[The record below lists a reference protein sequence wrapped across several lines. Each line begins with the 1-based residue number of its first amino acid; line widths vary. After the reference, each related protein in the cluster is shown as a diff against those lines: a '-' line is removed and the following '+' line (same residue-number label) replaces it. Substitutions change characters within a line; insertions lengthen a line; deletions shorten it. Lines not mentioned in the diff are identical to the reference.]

1 SSCER
6 RAPAARAVRMTNWH
20 QKRPFNDI
28 SNCYA
33 AKYTARA
40 STLVPKRGCLSSLVT
55 VPLWPGFFFARAGA
69 PTPVPR
75 PRSGGGAPPFL
86 ISIQESFVPIRLF
99 PQKSGEHNAGCPQR
113 RRSVAHCLQEYIA

>member
-1 SSCER
+1 GS
-6 RAPAARAVRMTNWH
+6 RAVRMTNWH